1 MPSTHSVSLLTAATK
16 HIYGPPERNVT
27 QILSGTEDEWCTF
40 HRQDGLPDYWPLT
53 LRSLLQPL
61 VTETR
66 PRRRGLDGYYQ
77 LVSLF
82 WGSPSLLYQLWATP
96 HNNSCKSLRGSRV
109 CWCLGV
115 CIPGHPWVR
124 VCPEGAGTTSAEA
137 LWKEEEP
144 GCQPHPGR
152 DTQRS
157 PNYATLGVC
166 MFSENISV
174 SV

>member
-1 MPSTHSVSLLTAATK
+1 MSHRSSLALKTSDARFIGRTAYL
-16 HIYGPPERNVT
+16 I
-27 QILSGTEDEWCTF
+27 IDL
-40 HRQDGLPDYWPLT
+40 WP

-115 CIPGHPWVR
+115 CIPGHPRVR

-157 PNYATLGVC
+157 LNYATLGVR

-174 SV
+174 SA